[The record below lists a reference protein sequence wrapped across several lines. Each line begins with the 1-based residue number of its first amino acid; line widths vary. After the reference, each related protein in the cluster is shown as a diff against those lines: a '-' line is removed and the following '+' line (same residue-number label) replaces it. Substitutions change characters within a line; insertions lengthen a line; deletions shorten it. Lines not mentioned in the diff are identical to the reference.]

1 MLASWGCVVLRTVA
15 RGVVV
20 MGGPGSSVPFCVQT
34 GCEHRARAFG
44 GEPCRFVIGS
54 CVEHVANAYERRWL
68 VVAAWWIVLILS
80 GVVRC

>member
-20 MGGPGSSVPFCVQT
+20 MGGAGSTAAVCVQT
-34 GCEHRARAFG
+34 GYERRARFLG
-44 GEPCRFVIGS
+44 GEPCKFVIGS
-54 CVEHVANAYERRWL
+54 CVEHVANACERRWL
-68 VVAAWWIVLILS
+68 VVAAWWIVLTLF